1 MCLWSYLQ
9 QERFVAA
16 LSECVCVFGSE
27 TSILLFSEYAYTQIY
42 KTANITNSFT

>member
-16 LSECVCVFGSE
+16 LSECVCVCLE
-27 TSILLFSEYAYTQIY
+27 VKQAYYYLVNMHIHKYTKQQ
-42 KTANITNSFT
+42 T